1 MEIALIGYGKMGK
14 EIEAVCRE
22 RNHHVA
28 LIIDVDNP
36 ADLNAENLKNVDVAI
51 EFTTPQTA
59 YNNILKCFSAKVPV
73 VCGTTGWL
81 DNFDTI
87 QQICREQKQG
97 FFYSSNYSLGV
108 NLFFKLN
115 SELARLMNGFD
126 NYEVSMTETH
136 HVTKKDAPS
145 GTAISLA
152 KDIINNLD
160 RKKEWKLDET
170 GKDIISIHAFREGTV
185 PGIHTIKYDSAVDY
199 IEIIHSAKSRK
210 GLALGAVM
218 AAEFLKGKQGVF
230 GMEDLLHF

>member
-28 LIIDVDNP
+28 LIIDVNNP

-59 YNNILKCFSAKVPV
+59 YNNVLKCFSANVPV

-81 DNFDTI
+81 DNFDHI
-87 QQICREQKQG
+87 QQICNEQKQG

-152 KDIINNLD
+152 NDIIKNLD
-160 RKKEWKLDET
+160 RKKEWKLDEN

-185 PGIHTIKYDSAVDY
+185 PGIHTVKYDSPVDY

-210 GLALGAVM
+210 GLAFGAVM
-218 AAEFLKGKQGVF
+218 AAEFLKGKQGIF